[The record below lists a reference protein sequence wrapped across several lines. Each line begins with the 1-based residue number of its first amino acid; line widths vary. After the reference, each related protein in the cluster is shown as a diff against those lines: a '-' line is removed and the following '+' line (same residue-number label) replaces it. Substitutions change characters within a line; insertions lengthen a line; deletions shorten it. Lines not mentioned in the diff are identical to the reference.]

1 MLNTLRN
8 FSKTKLAGILIGIII
23 IPFVF
28 WGMGSVFSGGNTN
41 NIAKINNETISTQE
55 LLNYINQTR
64 MDNEYIKENIDNK
77 VIEKIVSSIVSIK
90 LLDMEINDLNIMITD
105 KTLANKIKNNEVFLD
120 DKKQFSRIKYEKFLL
135 ENNITAPDFEIRFRN
150 EELKKKL
157 FAYVGGG
164 IKSPYFLN
172 NKIYINKNKE
182 VEIKYLDLDTV
193 YNTETPETEIEQFIK
208 DNEENLKEEVIDFS
222 YAKITP
228 SNLIDSDEFNNEFF
242 KKIDEIENS
251 ILNDSSIEDIRK
263 IYDLKIEYLSNYNN
277 EDKNNEIFKEIYEKR
292 NDEKIQLL
300 DKNDYYLLF
309 EVTKINKVL
318 PSKSEIKFIE
328 RVKKNLILKKKYEYN
343 KDLFQKIQDKKFNN
357 DEFVKISKNG
367 ENLLNE
373 TIKSLDDN
381 SIFDKDSVS
390 LIYSLPENSFV
401 LLTNDNNKIFLAK
414 VNKIYTKNLPKN
426 DIESDEYLEISN
438 NKIVEEIYSS
448 YDLAL
453 SKKYKVKVFQNT
465 LDRIKNN
472 FK

>member
-182 VEIKYLDLDTV
+182 VEVKYLDLDTV
-193 YNTETPETEIEQFIK
+193 YNTETPDTEIEQFIK

-328 RVKKNLILKKKYEYN
+328 RVKENLILKKKYEYN

-426 DIESDEYLEISN
+426 DIENSEYLEISN

-465 LDRIKNN
+465 LNRIKNN

>member
-41 NIAKINNETISTQE
+41 NIAKINDETISTQE

-328 RVKKNLILKKKYEYN
+328 RVKENLILKKKYEYN

-426 DIESDEYLEISN
+426 DIENSEYLEISN

>member
-222 YAKITP
+222 YVKITP
-228 SNLIDSDEFNNEFF
+228 SNLIDSNEFNNEFF

-318 PSKSEIKFIE
+318 PSKSEMKFIE
-328 RVKKNLILKKKYEYN
+328 RVKENLILKKKYEYN

-426 DIESDEYLEISN
+426 DIENSEYLEISN

>member
-1 MLNTLRN
+1 M
-8 FSKTKLAGILIGIII
+8 
-23 IPFVF
+23 
-28 WGMGSVFSGGNTN
+28 
-41 NIAKINNETISTQE
+41 
-55 LLNYINQTR
+55 
-64 MDNEYIKENIDNK
+64 
-77 VIEKIVSSIVSIK
+77 
-90 LLDMEINDLNIMITD
+90 
-105 KTLANKIKNNEVFLD
+105 
-120 DKKQFSRIKYEKFLL
+120 
-135 ENNITAPDFEIRFRN
+135 
-150 EELKKKL
+150 
-157 FAYVGGG
+157 
-164 IKSPYFLN
+164 
-172 NKIYINKNKE
+172 
-182 VEIKYLDLDTV
+182 
-193 YNTETPETEIEQFIK
+193 
-208 DNEENLKEEVIDFS
+208 
-222 YAKITP
+222 
-228 SNLIDSDEFNNEFF
+228 
-242 KKIDEIENS
+242 
-251 ILNDSSIEDIRK
+251 
-263 IYDLKIEYLSNYNN
+263 YDLKLEYLNNYNN

-292 NDEKIQLL
+292 NDENIQLL

-318 PSKSEIKFIE
+318 PSKSEMKFIE
-328 RVKKNLILKKKYEYN
+328 RVKENLILKKKYEYN

-357 DEFVKISKNG
+357 DEFVKISDNG

-426 DIESDEYLEISN
+426 DIENDEYLEISN

>member
-328 RVKKNLILKKKYEYN
+328 RVKENLILKKKYEYN

-426 DIESDEYLEISN
+426 DIENDEYLEISN

>member
-8 FSKTKLAGILIGIII
+8 FSKTKLAGVLIGIIV

-55 LLNYINQTR
+55 FLNYINQTR

-90 LLDMEINDLNIMITD
+90 LLDMEINDLNIKITD

-208 DNEENLKEEVIDFS
+208 DNEENLKEEVVDFS

-328 RVKKNLILKKKYEYN
+328 RVKENLILKKKYEYN

-426 DIESDEYLEISN
+426 DIENSEYLEISN

>member
-90 LLDMEINDLNIMITD
+90 LLDMEINDLNIVITD

-328 RVKKNLILKKKYEYN
+328 RVKENLILKKKYEYN

-426 DIESDEYLEISN
+426 DIENSEYLEISN

>member
-8 FSKTKLAGILIGIII
+8 FSKTKLAGILIVIII

-55 LLNYINQTR
+55 FLNYINQAK
-64 MDNEYIKENIDNK
+64 MDNEYIKENIDNN

-90 LLDMEINDLNIMITD
+90 LLDMEINDLNIMID
-105 KTLANKIKNNEVFLD
+105 DRALADKIKSNEVFLD

-135 ENNITAPDFEIRFRN
+135 ENNIAAPDFEIRFKN
-150 EELKKKL
+150 DELKKKL

-172 NKIYINKNKE
+172 NKIYINNNKE
-182 VEIKYLDLDTV
+182 VEIDYLDLDTV
-193 YNTETPETEIEQFIK
+193 YNTETSQTEIDQFIK
-208 DNEENLKEEVIDFS
+208 DNEENLKEEIIDFS

-228 SNLIDSDEFNNEFF
+228 SNLIDIDKFNNEFF
-242 KKIDEIENS
+242 EKIDEIENS
-251 ILNDSSIEDIRK
+251 ILNDSSIEDIGK
-263 IYDLKIEYLSNYNN
+263 MYDLKLEYLDNYNN
-277 EDKNNEIFKEIYEKR
+277 EDKNNEIFNEIYEKR
-292 NDEKIQLL
+292 NDEKTQLL

-318 PSKSEIKFIE
+318 PSKSKIKFIE
-328 RVKKNLILKKKYEYN
+328 RVKENLILKKKYEYN
-343 KDLFQKIQDKKFNN
+343 KDLFQKIQDKKIN
-357 DEFVKISKNG
+357 DEEFVKISNNG

-373 TIKSLDDN
+373 TIKSLNDN
-381 SIFDKDSVS
+381 SIFDKDSVR
-390 LIYSLPENSFV
+390 LIYSLPEDSFV
-401 LLTNDNNKIFLAK
+401 LLTNDNNKIYLAK
-414 VNKIYTKNLPKN
+414 VNKIYTKNLPTN
-426 DIESDEYLEISN
+426 DIENDEYLEISN
-438 NKIVEEIYSS
+438 NKIIEEIYSS

>member
-222 YAKITP
+222 YTKITP

-277 EDKNNEIFKEIYEKR
+277 EDKNNEIFNEIYEKR

-328 RVKKNLILKKKYEYN
+328 RVKENLILKKKYEYN

-426 DIESDEYLEISN
+426 DIENSEYLEISN

>member
-328 RVKKNLILKKKYEYN
+328 RVKENLILKKKYEYN

-381 SIFDKDSVS
+381 SMFDKDSVS

-426 DIESDEYLEISN
+426 DIENSEYLEISN

>member
-182 VEIKYLDLDTV
+182 VEVKYLDLDTV
-193 YNTETPETEIEQFIK
+193 YNTETPDTEIEQFIK

-328 RVKKNLILKKKYEYN
+328 RVKENLILKKKYEYN
-343 KDLFQKIQDKKFNN
+343 KDLFQKIQDKEFNN
-357 DEFVKISKNG
+357 DEFVKISDNG

-373 TIKSLDDN
+373 TIKSLNDD

-426 DIESDEYLEISN
+426 DIENSEYLEISN

>member
-105 KTLANKIKNNEVFLD
+105 ETLANKIKNNEVFLD

-182 VEIKYLDLDTV
+182 VEVKYLNLDTV
-193 YNTETPETEIEQFIK
+193 YNTETPDTEIEQFIK

-328 RVKKNLILKKKYEYN
+328 RVKENLILKKKYEYN

-390 LIYSLPENSFV
+390 LIYSLPEKSFV

-426 DIESDEYLEISN
+426 DIENSEYIEISN

>member
-90 LLDMEINDLNIMITD
+90 LLDMEINNLNIMITD

-157 FAYVGGG
+157 FTYVGGG

-277 EDKNNEIFKEIYEKR
+277 EDKNNEIFNEIYEKR

-328 RVKKNLILKKKYEYN
+328 RVKENLILKKKYEYN

-414 VNKIYTKNLPKN
+414 VNKIYTKNLPKY
-426 DIESDEYLEISN
+426 DIENSEYLEISN

>member
-105 KTLANKIKNNEVFLD
+105 ETLANKIKNNEVFLD

-328 RVKKNLILKKKYEYN
+328 RVKENLILKKKFEYN

-426 DIESDEYLEISN
+426 DIENSEYLEISN

>member
-1 MLNTLRN
+1 M
-8 FSKTKLAGILIGIII
+8 
-23 IPFVF
+23 
-28 WGMGSVFSGGNTN
+28 
-41 NIAKINNETISTQE
+41 
-55 LLNYINQTR
+55 
-64 MDNEYIKENIDNK
+64 
-77 VIEKIVSSIVSIK
+77 
-90 LLDMEINDLNIMITD
+90 
-105 KTLANKIKNNEVFLD
+105 
-120 DKKQFSRIKYEKFLL
+120 
-135 ENNITAPDFEIRFRN
+135 
-150 EELKKKL
+150 
-157 FAYVGGG
+157 
-164 IKSPYFLN
+164 
-172 NKIYINKNKE
+172 
-182 VEIKYLDLDTV
+182 
-193 YNTETPETEIEQFIK
+193 
-208 DNEENLKEEVIDFS
+208 
-222 YAKITP
+222 
-228 SNLIDSDEFNNEFF
+228 IDSDEFNNEFF

-277 EDKNNEIFKEIYEKR
+277 EDKKNEIFKEIYEKR

-328 RVKKNLILKKKYEYN
+328 RVKENLILKKKYEYN

-357 DEFVKISKNG
+357 DELIKISKNG

-426 DIESDEYLEISN
+426 DIENSEYLEISN

>member
-1 MLNTLRN
+1 MLNKLRS
-8 FSKTKLAGILIGIII
+8 FSNTKLAGLLIAIII

-41 NIAKINNETISTQE
+41 NIAKINNEPISTKE
-55 LLNYINQTR
+55 FIKYINQSR
-64 MDNEYIKENIDNK
+64 MDGEYIKKNIQNNI
-77 VIEKIVSSIVSIK
+77 IETIVTKIISLK
-90 LLDMEINDLNIMITD
+90 LLNMEINELNILMSD
-105 KTLANKIKNNEVFLD
+105 RALAEKIKNNEVFLD
-120 DKKQFSRIKYEKFLL
+120 DKKKFSRIKYEKFLL

-328 RVKKNLILKKKYEYN
+328 RVKENLILKKKYEYN

-414 VNKIYTKNLPKN
+414 VNKIYTKNLPKS
-426 DIESDEYLEISN
+426 DIENSEYIEISN

>member
-328 RVKKNLILKKKYEYN
+328 RVKENLILKKKYEYN

-357 DEFVKISKNG
+357 DEFVKISDNG

-373 TIKSLDDN
+373 TIKSLNDD

-426 DIESDEYLEISN
+426 DIENSEYIEISN

>member
-318 PSKSEIKFIE
+318 PSKSEMKFIE
-328 RVKKNLILKKKYEYN
+328 RVKENLILKKKYEYN

-426 DIESDEYLEISN
+426 DIENSEYLEISN

>member
-193 YNTETPETEIEQFIK
+193 YNTETHETEIEQFIK

-251 ILNDSSIEDIRK
+251 IFNDSSIEDIRK

-328 RVKKNLILKKKYEYN
+328 RVKENLILKKKYEYN

-426 DIESDEYLEISN
+426 DIENSEYLEISN

-465 LDRIKNN
+465 LDRVKNN

>member
-135 ENNITAPDFEIRFRN
+135 ENNITAPDFEIRFKN

-193 YNTETPETEIEQFIK
+193 YNTETSETEIEQFIK

-328 RVKKNLILKKKYEYN
+328 RVKENLILKKKYEYN

-426 DIESDEYLEISN
+426 DIENSEYLEISN

>member
-277 EDKNNEIFKEIYEKR
+277 EEKNNEIFKEIYEKR

-328 RVKKNLILKKKYEYN
+328 RVKENLILKKKYEYN

-426 DIESDEYLEISN
+426 DIENSEYIEISN

>member
-193 YNTETPETEIEQFIK
+193 YNTETPDTEIEQFIK

-328 RVKKNLILKKKYEYN
+328 RVKENLILKKKYEYN

-357 DEFVKISKNG
+357 DKFVKISKNG

-426 DIESDEYLEISN
+426 DIENSEYLEISN